1 MDEKKLV
8 KLYVDNKFEKEA
20 EAVDVESEPI
30 ISPCD
35 ETAHFTGTLVEAGTL
50 VLPVPMFLIDC
61 ENGYVWQSDKEENTE
76 FSTNDKVAYCFKN
89 IKNLE
94 EALKTIRND
103 KSKKE
108 KFGGWLLV
116 YKFIAYPLQN
126 GECEGKHLEPFR
138 IILLEERAPYDR
150 E

>member
-8 KLYVDNKFEKEA
+8 TLYVDNKFEKEA
-20 EAVDVESEPI
+20 EAVEVENEPT
-30 ISPCD
+30 ISPCND
-35 ETAHFTGTLVEAGTL
+35 TAHFTGTPVEAGTL
-50 VLPVPMFLIDC
+50 FFPVPMFLIDC

-76 FSTNDKVAYCFKN
+76 FSTNDRVASCFKS

-94 EALKTIRND
+94 EALKKIQND

-116 YKFIAYPLQN
+116 YKLIVYPLQN
-126 GECEGKHLEPFR
+126 GECEGKYLEPFR
-138 IILLEERAPYDR
+138 IILLEERAPYGL
-150 E
+150 